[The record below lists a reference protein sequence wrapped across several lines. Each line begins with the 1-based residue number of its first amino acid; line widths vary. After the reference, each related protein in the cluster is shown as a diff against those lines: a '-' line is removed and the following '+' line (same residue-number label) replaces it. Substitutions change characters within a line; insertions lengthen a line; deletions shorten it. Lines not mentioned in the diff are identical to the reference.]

1 MTIKMKGLEKFAGI
15 GRQETAS
22 EASDANF
29 LMSDTRISQEPA
41 ELAVN
46 PVAMAEVVPGS
57 KEATVGTDTKKEA
70 KTKDNLNPCSLKTKD
85 KVEKCVGAAKTAL
98 KLSVRMNICPMRI
111 FRA

>member
-1 MTIKMKGLEKFAGI
+1 MKMKGLEKFAGI
-15 GRQETAS
+15 GRQGTAS
-22 EASDANF
+22 GARDANF
-29 LMSDTRISQEPA
+29 LMSDTKISQEPA

-70 KTKDNLNPCSLKTKD
+70 KTKDNLNPCSLNTRD
-85 KVEKCVGAAKTAL
+85 KVKRFVGAAKIAQ
-98 KLSVRMNICPMRI
+98 KLSVRSNICPRWI